1 MSDKEFSRDVKL
13 PVFKGKADD
22 WRMWSAKFMS
32 FATFKDF
39 DGILIREEKIP
50 AEESDPN
57 YKRIKK
63 LNN

>member
-1 MSDKEFSRDVKL
+1 MLDKEFSRDVKL

-39 DGILIREEKIP
+39 DGVLLGKEKIQLMRTTP
-50 AEESDPN
+50 TTKNE
-57 YKRIKK
+57 KVK
-63 LNN
+63 